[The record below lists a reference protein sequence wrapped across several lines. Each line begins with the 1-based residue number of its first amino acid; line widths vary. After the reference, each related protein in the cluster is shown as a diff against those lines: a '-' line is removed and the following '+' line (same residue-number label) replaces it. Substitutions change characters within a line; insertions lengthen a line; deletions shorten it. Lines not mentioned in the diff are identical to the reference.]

1 MMLSQLL
8 TIDPNCHALDTDC
21 TSGQRLQGVGL
32 PIAHT
37 WGIARERRAY
47 DEARAILGHVLHADI
62 TAVNMSSG
70 GAGLV
75 LCSANDY
82 LGLVKATAALTENGV
97 LIVCGMTSHSAIT
110 NLTNHSLTNSSGVL
124 AEFGTDKQLAA
135 RHLTGAC
142 FRLFELMDMG
152 IIIGLKRESF
162 SNSHQT
168 WRIEQSHSSAVGQ
181 YHCPESRGF
190 SVFERTRPPTEELR
204 EIAVQFSKLPMRD
217 HSEQIANRP
226 IMPLSSGHMGMVL
239 ASGMLDGLI
248 TLASGEV
255 VCIKGIS
262 QKEQYKASE
271 EIVDLDDKTQQR
283 KTVYSERA
291 VLKIRTINQ
300 EGNLVGYETER
311 EQ

>member
-1 MMLSQLL
+1 MLTNLL
-8 TIDPNCHALDTDC
+8 TIDPHCHALDTDC
-21 TSGQRLQGVGL
+21 GSGQRLQGVGL

-47 DEARAILGHVLHADI
+47 DEAKAILGHVLHADI

-70 GAGLV
+70 GAGLL
-75 LCSANDY
+75 LCSTGDY
-82 LGLVKATAALTENGV
+82 LGMVKATTALTENGV
-97 LIVCGMTSHSAIT
+97 LIVCGKSSHSAIT
-110 NLTNHSLTNSSGVL
+110 NLTNHSLTNSTGIT
-124 AEFGTDKQLAA
+124 AEFGTDKQLAT
-135 RHLTGAC
+135 RHMTGAC

-190 SVFERTRPPTEELR
+190 SVFERTRPPLEELR
-204 EIAVQFSKLPMRD
+204 EIAVQFAKLPMRD
-217 HSEQIANRP
+217 HTEQIANRP

-248 TLASGEV
+248 TLASGET

-271 EIVDLDDKTQQR
+271 ELVDLDDKTQQR

-291 VLKIRTINQ
+291 VLKIRTLNQ
-300 EGNLVGYETER
+300 DGHAMTYTSGE
-311 EQ
+311 